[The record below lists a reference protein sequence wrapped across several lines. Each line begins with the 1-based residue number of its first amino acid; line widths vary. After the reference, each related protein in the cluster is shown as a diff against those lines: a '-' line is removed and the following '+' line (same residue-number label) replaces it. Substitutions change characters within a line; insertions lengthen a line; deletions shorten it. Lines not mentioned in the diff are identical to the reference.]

1 MPQYHG
7 SLLRF
12 VGRYITVW
20 AVRCLWD
27 VEYLLHSGSNFCM
40 VIVNSLTQQQIKL
53 EFKVQRVS

>member
-12 VGRYITVW
+12 VGRYINVW

-27 VEYLLHSGSNFCM
+27 VEYLLHGGNDFCM
-40 VIVNSLTQQQIKL
+40 MIVNSLTQLQIKL
-53 EFKVQRVS
+53 EFEL